1 MPNLEA
7 NQWVALNNLIYHI
20 YAEEDPLRMRERFL
34 QDLRLLIEYDSADFF
49 LSGRLKKQVEEI
61 RRGVSAGEGAGSAP
75 TSSRQKAAAAGQM
88 GATAGAASPSDVTVP
103 WQKAA
108 AAGQMGAT
116 AGADSLSDVTVPWQK
131 AVAAGQMGATADEGA
146 GAGHD
151 PDFLTDPVYYNCEK
165 NLSAEYDKMDY
176 SRSLVYSGKAMVYRD
191 TDVMPDEDRVKTEY
205 FRRIYKA
212 NSWHYS
218 LQLVL
223 AYGGTCLGAA
233 TFYRREGEKNF
244 SFDDVFLLDSLKE
257 HLSLRLQRDYEREK
271 EEAAREAERKPSVA
285 EAASRFGLTERE
297 TTVLGLL
304 MDGQSHPEICA
315 GLSIANNTLKKHIQ
329 SIYRKVGVSG
339 RLALFRTLSAR

>member
-49 LSGRLKKQVEEI
+49 LSGRLEKQVEEI

-75 TSSRQKAAAAGQM
+75 TSSRQKAA
-88 GATAGAASPSDVTVP
+88 
-103 WQKAA
+103 
-108 AAGQMGAT
+108 
-116 AGADSLSDVTVPWQK
+116 
-131 AVAAGQMGATADEGA
+131 AAGQMGATADEGA

-329 SIYRKVGVSG
+329 SIYRKVGVSD
-339 RLALFRTLSAR
+339 RLALFRTLSAG

>member
-49 LSGRLKKQVEEI
+49 LSGRLEKQVEEI

-75 TSSRQKAAAAGQM
+75 TSS
-88 GATAGAASPSDVTVP
+88 
-103 WQKAA
+103 
-108 AAGQMGAT
+108 
-116 AGADSLSDVTVPWQK
+116 WQK

-329 SIYRKVGVSG
+329 SIYRKVGVSD
-339 RLALFRTLSAR
+339 RLALFRTLSAG

>member
-75 TSSRQKAAAAGQM
+75 TSSRQKAA
-88 GATAGAASPSDVTVP
+88 
-103 WQKAA
+103 
-108 AAGQMGAT
+108 
-116 AGADSLSDVTVPWQK
+116 
-131 AVAAGQMGATADEGA
+131 AAGQMGATADEGA

>member
-49 LSGRLKKQVEEI
+49 LSGRLEKQVEEI

-75 TSSRQKAAAAGQM
+75 TSSRQKAA
-88 GATAGAASPSDVTVP
+88 
-103 WQKAA
+103 
-108 AAGQMGAT
+108 
-116 AGADSLSDVTVPWQK
+116 
-131 AVAAGQMGATADEGA
+131 AAGQMGATADEGA

-304 MDGQSHPEICA
+304 MAGQSHPEICA

-329 SIYRKVGVSG
+329 SIYRKVGVSD
-339 RLALFRTLSAR
+339 RLALFRTLSAG

>member
-49 LSGRLKKQVEEI
+49 LSGRLEKQVEEI

-75 TSSRQKAAAAGQM
+75 TSS
-88 GATAGAASPSDVTVP
+88 

-108 AAGQMGAT
+108 
-116 AGADSLSDVTVPWQK
+116 
-131 AVAAGQMGATADEGA
+131 AAGQMGATADEGA

-329 SIYRKVGVSG
+329 SIYRKVGVSD
-339 RLALFRTLSAR
+339 RLALFRTLSAG

>member
-75 TSSRQKAAAAGQM
+75 TSSRQKAA
-88 GATAGAASPSDVTVP
+88 
-103 WQKAA
+103 
-108 AAGQMGAT
+108 
-116 AGADSLSDVTVPWQK
+116 
-131 AVAAGQMGATADEGA
+131 AAGQMGATADEGA

-329 SIYRKVGVSG
+329 SIYRKVGVSD
-339 RLALFRTLSAR
+339 RLALFRTLSAG